1 MTEQKR
7 ILIAVMI
14 TSFIGPFMGSSVN
27 IAVPAMAEDFN
38 MMPDELTWAVT
49 AFLIGSAATLLPFG
63 RLADIKGRR
72 RIYLQGLAC
81 ICATTLVCAVVQN
94 FLAFIFVRFLQGL
107 SM

>member
-49 AFLIGSAATLLPFG
+49 AFLIGSPYDLT
-63 RLADIKGRR
+63 
-72 RIYLQGLAC
+72 C
-81 ICATTLVCAVVQN
+81 EH
-94 FLAFIFVRFLQGL
+94 LAFVKNKLVLFFYIPKF
-107 SM
+107 